1 MYLWPYLYK
10 NFCSAICLS
19 TISLIIWFSSLLLVF
34 LHFTFVLE
42 ETQCMRTTCQEFKVE
57 NLKKE
62 GRQIQD
68 KTELCFLGTYRQKHV
83 LGDSKRRISSGLKV
97 GENCLYPKIYKDVP
111 VSMETFLVFHKKY

>member
-1 MYLWPYLYK
+1 
-10 NFCSAICLS
+10 
-19 TISLIIWFSSLLLVF
+19 
-34 LHFTFVLE
+34 
-42 ETQCMRTTCQEFKVE
+42 MRITCQEFKVE